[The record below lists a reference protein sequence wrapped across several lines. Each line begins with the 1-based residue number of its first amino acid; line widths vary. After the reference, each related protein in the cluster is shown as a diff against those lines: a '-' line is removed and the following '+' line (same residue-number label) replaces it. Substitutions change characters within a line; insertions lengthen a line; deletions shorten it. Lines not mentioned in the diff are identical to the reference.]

1 MRPIYPKQT
10 ISGLIFLL
18 SFFIHG
24 CEDKTK
30 SLPPDIENFNLTN
43 EQFLYEVI
51 LVQWSVFDAE
61 GIEKSELWLNGSP
74 LINDSSVAYESRVV
88 RSDNL
93 TITEVDYT
101 MTWNTMLTEDGQYE
115 ISVMAK
121 DKNGNSSFSNTINIT
136 IDNSLGF
143 PPTGQIINVNR
154 QSDTLEVL
162 WEKESIHD
170 FRHYIVEI
178 AYDNQMVDIFTLDT
192 INQIS
197 DTLQYYTQ
205 VDQLKN
211 VYVKIKIEDIYGKL
225 SSSTIF
231 SVFGDASPVASTI
244 NFVDYDLD
252 SITVNWTESIDS
264 DFFSYT
270 LFRSYING
278 DPGEEI
284 FTTNQKNITQY
295 SFD

>member
-115 ISVMAK
+115 ISVMAI
-121 DKNGNSSFSNTINIT
+121 DKNGNSSFSNTISIT

-231 SVFGDASPVASTI
+231 SVFGRCLSSC
-244 NFVDYDLD
+244 FYHQFCRL
-252 SITVNWTESIDS
+252 
-264 DFFSYT
+264 
-270 LFRSYING
+270 
-278 DPGEEI
+278 
-284 FTTNQKNITQY
+284 
-295 SFD
+295 